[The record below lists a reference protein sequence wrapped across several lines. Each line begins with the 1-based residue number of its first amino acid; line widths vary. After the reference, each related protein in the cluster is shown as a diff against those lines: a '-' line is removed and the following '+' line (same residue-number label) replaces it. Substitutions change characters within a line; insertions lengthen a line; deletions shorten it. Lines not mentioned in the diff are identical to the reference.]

1 MGLDRTGRAPV
12 GGVVDLVF
20 PSLWGS
26 QMAIVETT
34 MAGEGIARVTLNDPD
49 RYNALTPAL
58 IDGLADAFASIR
70 RDRDVR
76 VVILDGNGRGFCAG
90 ADMSGTGGVPD
101 RSRGRGPVGFV
112 HEMQEHLMEVV
123 LAIHETPQPVV
134 AALHGAVVGGGLA
147 LALTCDL
154 RVASA
159 DAFFASHFIRV
170 GLSSCDLGTSY
181 WLPRICGP
189 TIAAELMLTGR
200 RFTADEAR
208 EYGVLNRVTTSDE
221 LQSTALELAGMIADN
236 SEYGVRMTKVG
247 MWANLDAS
255 SLRAAMELENR
266 TQVLGTFT
274 GNMTE
279 AGEAFR
285 EKRAPE
291 WKQM

>member
-1 MGLDRTGRAPV
+1 MGLDRTGRV
-12 GGVVDLVF
+12 STGGVVDLVF

-26 QMAIVETT
+26 RMAIVETT

-58 IDGLADAFASIR
+58 IEGLADAFASIR
-70 RDRDVR
+70 RDREVR

-112 HEMQEHLMEVV
+112 HEMQEHLMDVV

-200 RFTADEAR
+200 RFSADEAR
-208 EYGVLNRVTTSDE
+208 
-221 LQSTALELAGMIADN
+221 
-236 SEYGVRMTKVG
+236 EYGVRMTKVG

-291 WKQM
+291 WKPM

>member
-1 MGLDRTGRAPV
+1 
-12 GGVVDLVF
+12 
-20 PSLWGS
+20 
-26 QMAIVETT
+26 MAIVETSVPV
-34 MAGEGIARVTLNDPD
+34 EGILQVTLNDPGH
-49 RYNALTPAL
+49 YNALSPAL
-58 IDGLADAFASIR
+58 IDGLGEVFASIR
-70 RDRDVR
+70 HDHSVR
-76 VVILDGNGRGFCAG
+76 AVILEGAGRGFCAG

-112 HEMQEHLMEVV
+112 QEMQEHLMDVV
-123 LAIHETPQPVV
+123 LAIHEAPQPVI
-134 AALHGAVVGGGLA
+134 AAMHGAVVGGGLA
-147 LALTCDL
+147 LALTCDM
-154 RVASA
+154 RVASE

-200 RFTADEAR
+200 RFSASEAMD
-208 EYGVLNRVTTSDE
+208 YGLLNRVTTREDLVPAAMDLAS
-221 LQSTALELAGMIADN
+221 QILEN

-255 SLRAAMELENR
+255 SLRNAMELENR

-279 AGEAFR
+279 AGKAFR
-285 EKRAPE
+285 EKRPPV
-291 WKQM
+291 WNPM

>member
-1 MGLDRTGRAPV
+1 
-12 GGVVDLVF
+12 
-20 PSLWGS
+20 
-26 QMAIVETT
+26 MAIVETA
-34 MAGEGIARVTLNDPD
+34 MVGEGILRVTLNDPD
-49 RYNALTPAL
+49 RYNALSPAL
-58 IDGLADAFASIR
+58 IDGLSDTFAAIR
-70 RDRDVR
+70 HDREVR

-101 RSRGRGPVGFV
+101 RAGGRGPVGFI
-112 HEMQEHLMEVV
+112 HETQEHLMDVV
-123 LAIHETPQPVV
+123 LAIHETPQPVI

-154 RVASA
+154 RIATE

-200 RFTADEAR
+200 RFTAEEAR
-208 EYGVLNRVTTSDE
+208 SYGVLNRVTSTES
-221 LQSTALELAGMIADN
+221 LLPTALELAAMVADN

-255 SLRAAMELENR
+255 SLRSAMELENR

-285 EKRAPE
+285 EKRAPK
-291 WKQM
+291 WKPM

>member
-1 MGLDRTGRAPV
+1 
-12 GGVVDLVF
+12 
-20 PSLWGS
+20 
-26 QMAIVETT
+26 MAIVER
-34 MAGEGIARVTLNDPD
+34 EVVSDGIVRVTLNDPD

-58 IDGLADAFASIR
+58 IDGLAEVFSSIR
-70 RDRDVR
+70 HDREIR
-76 VVILDGNGRGFCAG
+76 AVILDGNGRGFCAG
-90 ADMSGTGGVPD
+90 ADMGGTGGVPD
-101 RSRGRGPVGFV
+101 RARGRGPVGFV
-112 HEMQEHLMEVV
+112 HEMQEHLMDVV
-123 LAIHETPQPVV
+123 LAIHETPQPVI
-134 AALHGAVVGGGLA
+134 ASLHGAVVGGGLA

-154 RVASA
+154 RVATR

-200 RFTADEAR
+200 RFSADEAR
-208 EYGVLNRVTTSDE
+208 EFGVLNRVTDSGE
-221 LQSTALELAGMIADN
+221 QLSAAVELAELIASN

-279 AGEAFR
+279 AGAAFR

-291 WKQM
+291 WKPM

>member
-1 MGLDRTGRAPV
+1 
-12 GGVVDLVF
+12 
-20 PSLWGS
+20 
-26 QMAIVETT
+26 MAIVETN
-34 MAGEGIARVTLNDPD
+34 MVEEGVMKVTLNDPD

-58 IDGLADAFASIR
+58 IDGLSDVFASIR
-70 RDRDVR
+70 HDREVR
-76 VVILDGNGRGFCAG
+76 VVLLEGNGRGFCAG
-90 ADMSGTGGVPD
+90 ADMSGTGGVPE
-101 RSRGRGPVGFV
+101 RARGRGPVGFV
-112 HEMQEHLMEVV
+112 HEMQEHLMDVV
-123 LAIHETPQPVV
+123 LAIHETPQPVI

-154 RVASA
+154 RIASD

-200 RFTADEAR
+200 RFSAEEAR
-208 EYGVLNRVTTSDE
+208 EYGVLNRVTSGE
-221 LQSTALELAGMIADN
+221 ERLPMALELARMIAEN

-247 MWANLDAS
+247 MWANLDAP
-255 SLRAAMELENR
+255 SLRSAMELENR

-279 AGEAFR
+279 AGAAFR
-285 EKRAPE
+285 EKRTPE
-291 WKQM
+291 WKSM

>member
-1 MGLDRTGRAPV
+1 
-12 GGVVDLVF
+12 
-20 PSLWGS
+20 
-26 QMAIVETT
+26 MAIVESEIV
-34 MAGEGIARVTLNDPD
+34 GEGITLVTLNDPD

-58 IDGLADAFASIR
+58 IDGLADTFASIR
-70 RDRDVR
+70 KDRSVR
-76 VVILDGNGRGFCAG
+76 AVVLTGAGRGFCAG
-90 ADMSGTGGVPD
+90 ADMSGTGGVPE
-101 RSRGRGPVGFV
+101 RARGRGPVGFV
-112 HEMQEHLMEVV
+112 QEMQEHLMEVV
-123 LAIHETPQPVV
+123 LAIHETPQPVI

-154 RVASA
+154 RVAA
-159 DAFFASHFIRV
+159 EEAFFASHFIRV

-200 RFTADEAR
+200 RFSAEEAR
-208 EYGVLNRVTTSDE
+208 EYGILNRVTDGDAVLSG
-221 LQSTALELAGMIADN
+221 AIELASMIAGN

-285 EKRAPE
+285 ERRDPQ
-291 WKQM
+291 WKPM

>member
-1 MGLDRTGRAPV
+1 
-12 GGVVDLVF
+12 
-20 PSLWGS
+20 
-26 QMAIVETT
+26 MAIVETT
-34 MAGEGIARVTLNDPD
+34 MVGEGIARVTLNDPD

-58 IDGLADAFASIR
+58 IDGLTDAFASIR
-70 RDRDVR
+70 RDREIR

-90 ADMSGTGGVPD
+90 ADMSATGGVPD
-101 RSRGRGPVGFV
+101 RSRDRGPVGFV

-123 LAIHETPQPVV
+123 LAIHEIPQPVI
-134 AALHGAVVGGGLA
+134 AALNGAVVGGGLA

-154 RVASA
+154 RVASNEA
-159 DAFFASHFIRV
+159 YFASHFIRV

-200 RFTADEAR
+200 RFSATEALEYGLLNRIVDDEA
-208 EYGVLNRVTTSDE
+208 L
-221 LQSTALELAGMIADN
+221 LATAVELAEAIAAN

-285 EKRAPE
+285 EKRAPN
-291 WKQM
+291 WKSM

>member
-1 MGLDRTGRAPV
+1 MT
-12 GGVVDLVF
+12 
-20 PSLWGS
+20 
-26 QMAIVETT
+26 
-34 MAGEGIARVTLNDPD
+34 VTLNDPE
-49 RYNALTPAL
+49 RYNALTPSL
-58 IDGLADAFASIR
+58 IDGLSAAFASIR
-70 RDRDVR
+70 HDRNVR
-76 VVILDGNGRGFCAG
+76 VVVLTANGRGFCAG
-90 ADMSGTGGVPD
+90 ADMSGTGGVPE

-112 HEMQEHLMEVV
+112 HEMQEHLMDVV
-123 LAIHETPQPVV
+123 LAIHETPQPVI

-154 RVASA
+154 RIATS

-200 RFTADEAR
+200 RFSAEEAIQF
-208 EYGVLNRVTTSDE
+208 GVLNRVTTSE
-221 LQSTALELAGMIADN
+221 MLMPSAIELAEMIADN

-285 EKRAPE
+285 EKRSPE
-291 WKQM
+291 WKPM

>member
-1 MGLDRTGRAPV
+1 MG
-12 GGVVDLVF
+12 
-20 PSLWGS
+20 
-26 QMAIVETT
+26 IVETN
-34 MAGEGIARVTLNDPD
+34 MVESGIVKVTLNDPD

-58 IDGLADAFASIR
+58 IDGLSDAFAAIR
-70 RDRDVR
+70 HDREIR
-76 VVILDGNGRGFCAG
+76 VVLLEGTGRGFCAG
-90 ADMSGTGGVPD
+90 ADMSGTGGVPE
-101 RSRGRGPVGFV
+101 RARGRGPVGFV
-112 HEMQEHLMEVV
+112 HEMQEHLMDVV
-123 LAIHETPQPVV
+123 LAIHETPQPVI

-154 RVASA
+154 RIASD

-200 RFTADEAR
+200 RFDAREAR
-208 EYGVLNRVTTSDE
+208 EFGVLNRVTSREE
-221 LQSTALELAGMIADN
+221 LLPTALELARLIAAN

-247 MWANLDAS
+247 MWANLDAA
-255 SLRAAMELENR
+255 SLRTAMELENR

-291 WKQM
+291 WKPM

>member
-1 MGLDRTGRAPV
+1 
-12 GGVVDLVF
+12 
-20 PSLWGS
+20 
-26 QMAIVETT
+26 MAIVESSL
-34 MAGEGIARVTLNDPD
+34 GDSGIMTVTLNDPD
-49 RYNALTPAL
+49 RYNALTPDL
-58 IDGLADAFASIR
+58 IDGLAETFSAVR
-70 RDRDVR
+70 RDRAVR
-76 VVILDGNGRGFCAG
+76 VVVLTANGRGFCAG

-123 LAIHETPQPVV
+123 LAIHETPQPVI

-154 RVASA
+154 RIASE

-200 RFTADEAR
+200 RFGADEAR
-208 EYGVLNRVTTSDE
+208 DYGVLNRVTSREE
-221 LQSTALELAGMIADN
+221 LLATAHELAGMIAEN

-247 MWANLDAS
+247 MWANLDAP
-255 SLRAAMELENR
+255 SLRSAMELENR

-291 WKQM
+291 WKPM

>member
-1 MGLDRTGRAPV
+1 MV
-12 GGVVDLVF
+12 VVDLAKRVF
-20 PSLWGS
+20 WGTGV
-26 QMAIVETT
+26 AIVERE
-34 MAGEGIARVTLNDPD
+34 MVGDGILKVALNDPD
-49 RYNALTPAL
+49 RSNALTPGL
-58 IDGLADAFASIR
+58 IDGLAEVFASIR
-70 RDRDVR
+70 HDREVR
-76 VVILDGNGRGFCAG
+76 VVILSGNGRGFCAG

-112 HEMQEHLMEVV
+112 HEMQEHLMDVV
-123 LAIHETPQPVV
+123 LAIHETPQPFV

-154 RVASA
+154 RVATN

-208 EYGVLNRVTTSDE
+208 EYGVLNRVTSADD
-221 LQSTALELAGMIADN
+221 LQTTALELAEMIAEN

-247 MWANLDAS
+247 MWANLDAP
-255 SLRAAMELENR
+255 SLRSAMELENR

>member
-1 MGLDRTGRAPV
+1 MVLV
-12 GGVVDLVF
+12 VVDLAKRVF
-20 PSLWGS
+20 WGTGV
-26 QMAIVETT
+26 AIVERE
-34 MAGEGIARVTLNDPD
+34 MVGDGILKVALNDPD
-49 RYNALTPAL
+49 RYNALTPGL
-58 IDGLADAFASIR
+58 IDGLAEVFASIR
-70 RDRDVR
+70 HDREVR
-76 VVILDGNGRGFCAG
+76 VVILSGNGRGFCAG

-112 HEMQEHLMEVV
+112 HEMQEHLMDVV

-154 RVASA
+154 RVATN

-208 EYGVLNRVTTSDE
+208 EYGVLNRVTSADG
-221 LQSTALELAGMIADN
+221 LQTTALELAEMIAEN

-247 MWANLDAS
+247 MWANLDAP
-255 SLRAAMELENR
+255 SLRSAMELENR

>member
-1 MGLDRTGRAPV
+1 
-12 GGVVDLVF
+12 
-20 PSLWGS
+20 
-26 QMAIVETT
+26 MAIVERE
-34 MAGEGIARVTLNDPD
+34 MVGDGILKVTLNDPD

-58 IDGLADAFASIR
+58 IDGIDEVFASIR
-70 RDRDVR
+70 HDRDVR
-76 VVILDGNGRGFCAG
+76 VVVLTGNGRGFCAG
-90 ADMSGTGGVPD
+90 ADMSGTGGVTD
-101 RSRGRGPVGFV
+101 RARGRGPVGFV
-112 HEMQEHLMEVV
+112 HEMQAHLMDVV
-123 LAIHETPQPVV
+123 LAIHETPQPVIG
-134 AALHGAVVGGGLA
+134 AMHGAVVGGGLA

-154 RVASA
+154 RIATD

-200 RFTADEAR
+200 RFTAAEAR
-208 EYGVLNRVTTSDE
+208 EYGVLNRVTTAEE
-221 LQSTALELAGMIADN
+221 LLPTALELAEMIAAN
-236 SEYGVRMTKVG
+236 SEYGVRMTKIG

-291 WKQM
+291 WKPM

>member
-1 MGLDRTGRAPV
+1 MSIIEIAKTDD
-12 GGVVDLVF
+12 GVMTV
-20 PSLWGS
+20 
-26 QMAIVETT
+26 I
-34 MAGEGIARVTLNDPD
+34 LNDPD

-70 RDRDVR
+70 RDRTVR
-76 VVILDGNGRGFCAG
+76 VVVLTANGRGFCAG

-112 HEMQEHLMEVV
+112 HEMQEHLMDVV
-123 LAIHETPQPVV
+123 LAIHETPQPVI

-147 LALTCDL
+147 LALTCDM
-154 RVASA
+154 RVATD

-200 RFTADEAR
+200 RFTAAEAR
-208 EYGVLNRVTTSDE
+208 EFGILNRVTDRDS
-221 LQSTALELAGMIADN
+221 LIPTAHELASLVAEN

-247 MWANLDAS
+247 MWANLDAP

-285 EKRAPE
+285 EKRPPE
-291 WKQM
+291 WKPM

>member
-1 MGLDRTGRAPV
+1 MA
-12 GGVVDLVF
+12 LVES
-20 PSLWGS
+20 SL
-26 QMAIVETT
+26 
-34 MAGEGIARVTLNDPD
+34 GEGGIMTVTLNDPD
-49 RYNALTPAL
+49 RYNALTPGL
-58 IDGLADAFASIR
+58 IDGLSETFASIR
-70 RDRDVR
+70 HDRNVR
-76 VVILDGNGRGFCAG
+76 VVVLTANGRGFCAG
-90 ADMSGTGGVPD
+90 ADMSGTGGVAD

-112 HEMQEHLMEVV
+112 HEMQEHLMDVV
-123 LAIHETPQPVV
+123 LAIHETPQPVI
-134 AALHGAVVGGGLA
+134 AAMHGAVVGGGLA

-154 RVASA
+154 RIASR

-200 RFTADEAR
+200 RFSADEAL
-208 EYGVLNRVTTSDE
+208 EFGVLNRVTNNE
-221 LQSTALELAGMIADN
+221 LLMPTAIELAEMIAEN

-285 EKRAPE
+285 EKRSPE
-291 WKQM
+291 WKPM

>member
-1 MGLDRTGRAPV
+1 
-12 GGVVDLVF
+12 
-20 PSLWGS
+20 
-26 QMAIVETT
+26 MAIVETDVV
-34 MAGEGIARVTLNDPD
+34 GEGIVQVTLHDAE

-70 RDRDVR
+70 HDRSVR
-76 VVILDGNGRGFCAG
+76 AVVLTGAGRGFCAG

-101 RSRGRGPVGFV
+101 RARDRGPVGFV
-112 HEMQEHLMEVV
+112 NEMQEHLMDVI
-123 LAIHETPQPVV
+123 LAIHEAPQPVI

-181 WLPRICGP
+181 WLPRIVGP
-189 TIAAELMLTGR
+189 TIAAELMMTGR
-200 RFTADEAR
+200 RFSAAEAK
-208 EYGVLNRVTTSDE
+208 EYGLLNRVTTAEE
-221 LQSTALELAGMIADN
+221 LLPSAIELASQILAN

-247 MWANLDAS
+247 MWANLDAP
-255 SLRAAMELENR
+255 SLRHAMQLENR

-274 GNMTE
+274 GNMSE

>member
-1 MGLDRTGRAPV
+1 
-12 GGVVDLVF
+12 VDLVKDAV
-20 PSLWGS
+20 WGHIV
-26 QMAIVETT
+26 AIVETN
-34 MAGEGIARVTLNDPD
+34 MVEEGVMKVTLNDPD

-58 IDGLADAFASIR
+58 IDGLSDVFASIR
-70 RDRDVR
+70 HDREVR
-76 VVILDGNGRGFCAG
+76 VVLLEGNGRGFCAG
-90 ADMSGTGGVPD
+90 ADMSGTGGVPE
-101 RSRGRGPVGFV
+101 RARGRGPVGFV
-112 HEMQEHLMEVV
+112 HEMQEHLMDVV
-123 LAIHETPQPVV
+123 LAIHETPQPVI

-154 RVASA
+154 RIASD

-200 RFTADEAR
+200 RFSAEEAR
-208 EYGVLNRVTTSDE
+208 EYGVLNRVTSGE
-221 LQSTALELAGMIADN
+221 ERLPMALELARMIAEN

-247 MWANLDAS
+247 MWANLDAP
-255 SLRAAMELENR
+255 SLRSAMELENR

-279 AGEAFR
+279 AGAAFR
-285 EKRAPE
+285 EKRTPE
-291 WKQM
+291 WKSM